1 MKKLIVLFIGLMQL
15 FCLTACGSNSPSNR
29 SLAETMKLDVSESD
43 LSSNLATVAAGKTL
57 VVYYSATGSTE
68 RVANVIATAAG
79 WPLWIY

>member
-1 MKKLIVLFIGLMQL
+1 MGLVLL
-15 FCLTACGSNSPSNR
+15 FCLAVCGSNSPSNR
-29 SLAETMKLDVSESD
+29 SSAGTMEPDVSESD

-79 WPLWIY
+79 